1 MYSQFKGQ
9 TVYSAHLT
17 YIYAVS
23 TTNKLTYIY
32 EKPLYTYMYYTL
44 CVYNGFSY
52 IYVISRL

>member
-9 TVYSAHLT
+9 IVYSAHLT

-52 IYVISRL
+52 ML